1 VPVNGT
7 LEERAPARDNTD
19 RKDMA
24 GEKEIRT
31 KIASVK
37 NMQKIT
43 SAMEKVA
50 ASKIRK
56 AQQQMEASRPYA
68 ERVRRVVGHLAF
80 ANPDYKHPFLT
91 EREAQRVGY
100 IVISTDRGLCGGL
113 NANLFKTVIGEI
125 SRWQAEDVKVDL
137 ALVGAKAVQFFRR
150 MGGSV
155 VGTASHLGDRPT
167 VNDLIGSIKIMLDSY
182 SEGTIDRLFLVHNE
196 FVNSMT
202 QTPDVKQLLP
212 TAGIAKDGDELQKH
226 WDYIYEPGADEL
238 LDDVLMRYIESQV
251 YRGAVENFA
260 CEMAAKMVAMKS
272 ATDNAGEIIDG
283 LQLQYNKARQAA
295 ITQEISEIVGG
306 AAAVSG

>member
-1 VPVNGT
+1 MP
-7 LEERAPARDNTD
+7 
-19 RKDMA
+19 
-24 GEKEIRT
+24 GEKEIRS

-56 AQQQMEASRPYA
+56 AQIQMEESRPYA
-68 ERVRRVVGHLAF
+68 DRIRRVIGHLAY
-80 ANPDYKHPFLT
+80 ANPDYRHPFLI
-91 EREAQRVGY
+91 ERDVKRVGF

-125 SRWQAEDVKVDL
+125 AKWQGENVQVDM

-150 MGGSV
+150 MGGNV
-155 VGTASHLGDRPT
+155 VGTATHLGDRPQ
-167 VNDLIGSIKIMLDSY
+167 VNDLIGAIKIMLDAY
-182 SEGTIDRLFLVHNE
+182 EEGTIDRLFLVHNRYASAMSQVPE
-196 FVNSMT
+196 T
-202 QTPDVKQLLP
+202 ATLLP
-212 TAGIAKDGDELQKH
+212 VSEIDLGGESLQAH
-226 WDYIYEPGADEL
+226 WDYIYEPDAGEL
-238 LDDVLMRYIESQV
+238 LDDVLGRYIESQV

-272 ATDNAGEIIDG
+272 ATYNAGEIIDG

-306 AAAVSG
+306 AAAVSS

>member
-1 VPVNGT
+1 MP
-7 LEERAPARDNTD
+7 
-19 RKDMA
+19 
-24 GEKEIRT
+24 GEKEIRS

-56 AQQQMEASRPYA
+56 AQKQMEASRPYA
-68 ERVRRVVGHLAF
+68 ERIRRVIGHLAH

-91 EREAQRVGY
+91 ERAASRVGY

-125 SRWQAEDVKVDL
+125 AKRKNENVEVDM
-137 ALVGAKAVQFFRR
+137 ALVGAKAVAFFRR
-150 MGGSV
+150 MGGNV
-155 VGTASHLGDRPT
+155 VGTATHLGDKPS
-167 VNDLIGSIKIMLDSY
+167 VNDLIGSIKIMLDAY
-182 SEGTIDRLFLVHNE
+182 SDGKIDRLYVVHNE
-196 FVNSMT
+196 FVSAMSQVPVVT
-202 QTPDVKQLLP
+202 QLLP
-212 TAGIAKDGDELQKH
+212 ASGVGNDDDDLQAH
-226 WDYIYEPGADEL
+226 WDYIYEPDAGEL
-238 LDDVLMRYIESQV
+238 LEDVLMRYIESQV

-272 ATDNAGEIIDG
+272 ATDNAGEIIDK

>member
-1 VPVNGT
+1 
-7 LEERAPARDNTD
+7 
-19 RKDMA
+19 MA
-24 GEKEIRT
+24 GEKEIRS

-56 AQQQMEASRPYA
+56 AQLQMEASRPYA
-68 ERVRRVVGHLAF
+68 ERIRRVVGHLAH

-91 EREAQRVGY
+91 EREVSRVGY

-113 NANLFKTVIGEI
+113 NANLFKTMIGEI
-125 SRWQAEDVKVDL
+125 ATRQGESVDVDL
-137 ALVGAKAVQFFRR
+137 ALVGAKAVAFFRR

-155 VGTASHLGDRPT
+155 VGTATHLGDKPA

-182 SEGTIDRLFLVHNE
+182 SDGKIDRLFVVHNE

-202 QTPDVKQLLP
+202 QTPVVAQLLP
-212 TAGIAKDGDELQKH
+212 ASGIGSDDEDLQAH
-226 WDYIYEPGADEL
+226 WDYIYEPDAGEL

-272 ATDNAGEIIDG
+272 ATDNAGDIIDG

-306 AAAVSG
+306 AAAVSS

>member
-1 VPVNGT
+1 
-7 LEERAPARDNTD
+7 
-19 RKDMA
+19 MA
-24 GEKEIRT
+24 GEKEIRS

-56 AQQQMEASRPYA
+56 AQKQMEASRPYA
-68 ERVRRVVGHLAF
+68 DRIRRVVGHLAH

-91 EREAQRVGY
+91 ERDVSRVGY

-113 NANLFKTVIGEI
+113 NANLFKSVIGELQKW
-125 SRWQAEDVKVDL
+125 SNEKVQVDL
-137 ALVGAKAVQFFRR
+137 ALVGAKAVAFFRR
-150 MGGSV
+150 LGGNV
-155 VGTASHLGDRPT
+155 VGTATHLGDKPS

-182 SEGTIDRLFLVHNE
+182 SDGQIDRLFLVNNE
-196 FVNSMT
+196 FVSAMSQKPVVT
-202 QTPDVKQLLP
+202 QLLP
-212 TAGIAKDGDELQKH
+212 ASGIGSDEDDLQAH
-226 WDYIYEPGADEL
+226 WDYIYEPDAGEL

-272 ATDNAGEIIDG
+272 ATDNAGEIIEK
-283 LQLQYNKARQAA
+283 LQLEYNKARQAA

>member
-1 VPVNGT
+1 V
-7 LEERAPARDNTD
+7 
-19 RKDMA
+19 A
-24 GEKEIRT
+24 GEKEIRS

-56 AQQQMEASRPYA
+56 AQKQMESSRPYA
-68 ERVRRVVGHLAF
+68 ERIRRVVGHLAH
-80 ANPDYKHPFLT
+80 ANPDYKHPYLT
-91 EREAQRVGY
+91 ERDVSRVGY

-113 NANLFKTVIGEI
+113 NANLFKAMIGEL
-125 SRWQAEDVKVDL
+125 SNWQEQNVEVDL
-137 ALVGAKAVQFFRR
+137 ALVGAKAVAFFRR
-150 MGGSV
+150 LGGKV
-155 VGTASHLGDRPT
+155 LGTATHLGDKPS
-167 VNDLIGSIKIMLDSY
+167 VNELIGSIKIMLDAY
-182 SEGTIDRLFLVHNE
+182 SEGKIDRLFLVHNQ

-202 QTPDVKQLLP
+202 QRPEVVQLLP
-212 TAGIAKDGDELQKH
+212 ASGVGKDDEDLQAH
-226 WDYIYEPGADEL
+226 WDYIYEPDAGEL

-260 CEMAAKMVAMKS
+260 CEMAAKMMAMKS
-272 ATDNAGEIIDG
+272 ATDNAGDIIEG
-283 LQLQYNKARQAA
+283 LQLKYNKARQAA